1 MSLSPTTPVSS
12 TPATAS
18 RPRRVRK
25 PISCAPCRDSK
36 LRCDRQ
42 HPCATCRRRGL
53 VPSCCYPNTSRTP
66 VRAGTA
72 LGPSRDLT
80 TDHLLSPSAVSI
92 PDVQGEPEGP
102 ASEGHARWEAI
113 FERPINPLCDPPVAV
128 NPDQGQVTDGK
139 VCFPFHFGPSVSKE
153 NILATLPPR
162 ESCDY
167 LISQYFLRL
176 SPLFHVLHGPTFQR
190 QYNTF
195 LENPSGA
202 DLAWVAL
209 LFTVLSMVLNTLEED
224 DDPLAERLWLQQL
237 QYTSLQGIAS
247 QYRKSAMLCLSED
260 NFLIRHSLN
269 TLEALLILLYGI
281 SQNDG
286 VEQTWALLV
295 GTAHNIGIALR
306 CNLKSKP
313 PPMSYIEFER
323 RRRCWAGIC
332 LLHTYQAILFRDV
345 DVSFLLDKQEPELF
359 PADVND
365 SDIHDDFIQQPS
377 SQPTQM
383 SMIMFKLR
391 LFKLSSRICHR
402 LSTPLD
408 EHTLLVFDAEIAAE
422 QSQWDEKFL
431 IDGKPSV
438 LDIASYAHWC
448 ILQQYA
454 HQLYLLIHRTFCTCQ
469 ISGGGGSHR
478 QTESQ
483 LKCISSGA
491 ALLEIQRLF
500 FEVPRLRHYRWYVYG
515 MTSFCALHG
524 AVALASC
531 LLMQGAGFDSS
542 GYRAAFDAAVV
553 RVEAIRGRSSI
564 CVKALPILRHLQN
577 MLEPE
582 KAQAPTT
589 VAGIE
594 SNNVP
599 EEWAETLPWLCI
611 DMINWDVWQ
620 DIVDG
625 PA

>member
-1 MSLSPTTPVSS
+1 MSLSPTTPRSLR
-12 TPATAS
+12 PATAN

-53 VPSCCYPNTSRTP
+53 VPSCCYPNASNASVRLASGLETLRNFTTS
-66 VRAGTA
+66 
-72 LGPSRDLT
+72 
-80 TDHLLSPSAVSI
+80 HLLSPSAVSI
-92 PDVQGEPEGP
+92 PDAQGEREPEGP

-113 FERPINPLCDPPVAV
+113 FERPINPLCDPPATGV
-128 NPDQGQVTDGK
+128 PDQIQVTDGK
-139 VCFPFHFGPSVSKE
+139 VCFPFYFGPSVSKE

-209 LFTVLSMVLNTLEED
+209 LFTVLSMVLNTLEEED
-224 DDPLAERLWLQQL
+224 VPLAERLWLQQL

-281 SQNDG
+281 SHNDG
-286 VEQTWALLV
+286 VEQTWALL

-306 CNLKSKP
+306 CNLKIKP
-313 PPMSYIEFER
+313 PSMSCIEFER

-345 DVSFLLDKQEPELF
+345 DISFLLDKQGLELF

-365 SDIHDDFIQQPS
+365 SDIHDDYIRQPS

-391 LFKLSSRICHR
+391 LFKLSSQICHR

-408 EHTLLVFDAEIAAE
+408 EYTLAQLDAEIAAE
-422 QSQWDEKFL
+422 QAQWDDKFL

-454 HQLYLLIHRTFCTCQ
+454 HQLYLLIHRSFCTRQ
-469 ISGGGGSHR
+469 TPGGTDR
-478 QTESQ
+478 RTESQ
-483 LKCISSGA
+483 LRCISSAA

-531 LLMQGAGFDSS
+531 LLMQSEEFDSS
-542 GYRAAFDAAVV
+542 VYRAAFDAAIV
-553 RVEAIRGRSSI
+553 RIEAIRGRSPI
-564 CVKALPILRHLQN
+564 CVQALPILRHLQN
-577 MLEPE
+577 MLQPE
-582 KAQAPTT
+582 KAPVPTT
-589 VAGIE
+589 APGIE
-594 SNNVP
+594 LNTIS
-599 EEWAETLPWLCI
+599 EGWAETLPWLSM
-611 DMINWDVWQ
+611 DMINWDIWQ
-620 DIVDG
+620 NIVDG

>member
-1 MSLSPTTPVSS
+1 MSLSPTTPRSS
-12 TPATAS
+12 RPATAN

-53 VPSCCYPNTSRTP
+53 VPSCCYPNTSRTH
-66 VRAGTA
+66 VGVGSGHEASQEFNT
-72 LGPSRDLT
+72 S
-80 TDHLLSPSAVSI
+80 HLLSPGQISI
-92 PDVQGEPEGP
+92 PDAQGEPEGP

-113 FERPINPLCDPPVAV
+113 FERPINPLCDPPVALSSE
-128 NPDQGQVTDGK
+128 QGQVTDGK

-153 NILATLPPR
+153 HILATLPPR

-195 LENPSGA
+195 LENPYGA

-224 DDPLAERLWLQQL
+224 DVPLAERLWLQQL

-281 SQNDG
+281 SHNDG
-286 VEQTWALLV
+286 VEQTWALL

-306 CNLKSKP
+306 CNLKIKP
-313 PPMSYIEFER
+313 STMSYIEFER

-332 LLHTYQAILFRDV
+332 LLQTYQAILFRDV
-345 DVSFLLDKQEPELF
+345 DVSFLLDKQELELF

-365 SDIHDDFIQQPS
+365 SDIHDDFIRQPS

-383 SMIMFKLR
+383 SMIMFKLH
-391 LFKLSSRICHR
+391 LFKLSSRICQR

-408 EHTLLVFDAEIAAE
+408 EQTLTQFDAEIAAE
-422 QSQWDEKFL
+422 QAQWDEKFL

-454 HQLYLLIHRTFCTCQ
+454 HQLYLLIHRSFCT
-469 ISGGGGSHR
+469 R
-478 QTESQ
+478 QSPSNPDRRTESQ

-531 LLMQGAGFDSS
+531 LLMQPKEFDSS
-542 GYRAAFDAAVV
+542 VYRAAFDAAVV
-553 RVEAIRGRSSI
+553 RIEAIKGRSPI
-564 CVKALPILRHLQN
+564 CVKALPILRGLQN
-577 MLEPE
+577 MLQPE
-582 KAQAPTT
+582 KAPVPTT
-589 VAGIE
+589 TTGIE
-594 SNNVP
+594 TNAIS
-599 EEWAETLPWLCI
+599 EEWTETLPWLSM

>member
-1 MSLSPTTPVSS
+1 MSLSPTTPRS
-12 TPATAS
+12 S

-53 VPSCCYPNTSRTP
+53 VPSCCYPNASRSP
-66 VRAGTA
+66 VRAGPE
-72 LGPSRDLT
+72 LEPSRNFNPE
-80 TDHLLSPSAVSI
+80 HRLLPSQISI
-92 PDVQGEPEGP
+92 PNAQAEPEGP

-113 FERPINPLCDPPVAV
+113 FERPIDPLCNPSVAASSE
-128 NPDQGQVTDGK
+128 QGQVTDGK
-139 VCFPFHFGPSVSKE
+139 ACFPFHFGPSVSKA

-224 DDPLAERLWLQQL
+224 DVPLTERLWLQHL
-237 QYTSLQGIAS
+237 QYTGLQGIAS
-247 QYRKSAMLCLSED
+247 QYRQSAMLCLSED

-281 SQNDG
+281 SHNDG
-286 VEQTWALLV
+286 VEQTWALL

-306 CNLKSKP
+306 CNLKTKP
-313 PPMSYIEFER
+313 PSMSYIDFER
-323 RRRCWAGIC
+323 RRQCWAGIL

-365 SDIHDDFIQQPS
+365 SDIHDDFIRKPS

-391 LFKLSSRICHR
+391 LFKLSSRICQR
-402 LSTPLD
+402 LLAPLD
-408 EHTLLVFDAEIAAE
+408 AHTLAHFDAEIAAE
-422 QSQWDEKFL
+422 QTQWDATFL
-431 IDGKPSV
+431 LDGKPSV
-438 LDIASYAHWC
+438 LDTASYAHWC

-454 HQLYLLIHRTFCTCQ
+454 HQLYLLIHRSFCTRQ
-469 ISGGGGSHR
+469 GPGGSADQR
-478 QTESQ
+478 TQSQ
-483 LKCISSGA
+483 LKCIASGA

-515 MTSFCALHG
+515 MMSFCALHG

-531 LLMQGAGFDSS
+531 LLMQSGEFDSS
-542 GYRAAFDAAVV
+542 VYRDAFDAAIV
-553 RVEAIRGRSSI
+553 RIEAIRGRSPI
-564 CVKALPILRHLQN
+564 CVKALPILRQLQN
-577 MLEPE
+577 MLQPE
-582 KAQAPTT
+582 KAPVPTT
-589 VAGIE
+589 TPAVE
-594 SNNVP
+594 TNTVS
-599 EEWAETLPWLCI
+599 EEWAETLPWLSM